1 MQKWKRKKR
10 GEESSR
16 VSVLILEMS
25 SSATKEEEVIEML
38 VSLAIVAA
46 GLEIKHGKTSNQ
58 AGLNTMMKMM

>member
-10 GEESSR
+10 GEESI
-16 VSVLILEMS
+16 SVLILEMS